1 MCLSDAEYAK
11 GDLTCRSRSLSDFNQ
26 KNLVVQYVL
35 SGQRQILVCETATIL
50 FAFCGTSLKTSQS
63 EVTVEECAST
73 LS

>member
-1 MCLSDAEYAK
+1 MCLSDAEYAE
-11 GDLTCRSRSLSDFNQ
+11 GDLTCRSQSLTDQ
-26 KNLVVQYVL
+26 KSIVVQYVL

>member
-1 MCLSDAEYAK
+1 MLSMQKAIWLVVV
-11 GDLTCRSRSLSDFNQ
+11 GPCQTLTSI
-26 KNLVVQYVL
+26 VVQYVL

-63 EVTVEECAST
+63 KVTVEECAST

>member
-1 MCLSDAEYAK
+1 MLSMQKAIWLVVV
-11 GDLTCRSRSLSDFNQ
+11 GPCQILTSI
-26 KNLVVQYVL
+26 VVQYVL